1 MAHVLAKLT
10 GAPLAAVKQQL
21 EHDAAEHAEQG
32 MYLEHLW
39 QNAGNPE
46 EVLFLFQVKDL
57 EHCRQRRRE
66 THARSRAENPEIPLP
81 EMTFLDG
88 F

>member
-39 QNAGNPE
+39 QNAESSE
-46 EVLFLFQVKDL
+46 EVFFLFQVKDL
-57 EHCRQRRRE
+57 AHCRQRIRE
-66 THARSRAENPEIPLP
+66 MHVRARAQNPNAPLP

>member
-21 EHDAAEHAEQG
+21 DHDAAEHAEQG

-39 QNAGNPE
+39 QNTGNPE
-46 EVLFLFQVKDL
+46 EVVFLFQVKDL
-57 EHCRQRRRE
+57 EHCRQRMRE
-66 THARSRAENPEIPLP
+66 THARARAENPDVPLP
-81 EMTFLDG
+81 ELTFLDG